1 MIPVPLEVMSNER
14 VDFDMTSDVPLIG
27 ANQKAIENFVDDVRS
42 LWLQQHHA
50 SNTIPTLEY
59 PPTNMEFLRNH
70 VATNRPCIIRNVNM
84 IHTSNGSSSD
94 HASSR
99 SRLLDTLLQH
109 DPNLLLTVDV
119 TPDGYGDCLRQVEI
133 PVMEEVKNESQTE
146 TKSSCKKFEIQEC
159 FVQPLQRRMT
169 IRQFQQRLRY
179 QLQTRRQQQPTNKDE
194 IMNRVFESIVS
205 ENETTLETDTS
216 IDEYIEDISN
226 DDADL
231 INNLHDNFGI
241 VYYSRQNDCLRNGE
255 LSSTIWDTLNVPPTI
270 DFTNQVFCNI
280 HCEHDDE
287 HHDGTGSQPAA
298 MNLWIGNECTT
309 SYLHKDYYENLYYVL
324 SGGEKV
330 VTLCPPSDIMF
341 AEEKEYISGRFVQD
355 AMTKQWKVRIDDK
368 HQKVRWIGGD
378 VTRKDSME
386 QRRKYPLMQYTSP
399 ITVRVKANEM
409 IYIPSLWLHHITQI
423 SSSSFLN
430 DDEAVATIAVNYWYE
445 MNFSSPLYVYFHLL
459 QQMKKCSAI
468 DQDSTEEKIK
478 K

>member
-1 MIPVPLEVMSNER
+1 
-14 VDFDMTSDVPLIG
+14 
-27 ANQKAIENFVDDVRS
+27 
-42 LWLQQHHA
+42 
-50 SNTIPTLEY
+50 
-59 PPTNMEFLRNH
+59 
-70 VATNRPCIIRNVNM
+70 
-84 IHTSNGSSSD
+84 
-94 HASSR
+94 
-99 SRLLDTLLQH
+99 
-109 DPNLLLTVDV
+109 
-119 TPDGYGDCLRQVEI
+119 
-133 PVMEEVKNESQTE
+133 
-146 TKSSCKKFEIQEC
+146 
-159 FVQPLQRRMT
+159 
-169 IRQFQQRLRY
+169 
-179 QLQTRRQQQPTNKDE
+179 
-194 IMNRVFESIVS
+194 
-205 ENETTLETDTS
+205 
-216 IDEYIEDISN
+216 
-226 DDADL
+226 
-231 INNLHDNFGI
+231 
-241 VYYSRQNDCLRNGE
+241 
-255 LSSTIWDTLNVPPTI
+255 
-270 DFTNQVFCNI
+270 
-280 HCEHDDE
+280 
-287 HHDGTGSQPAA
+287 
-298 MNLWIGNECTT
+298 MNLWIGNDCTT

-330 VTLCPPSDIMF
+330 ITLCPPSDIMF